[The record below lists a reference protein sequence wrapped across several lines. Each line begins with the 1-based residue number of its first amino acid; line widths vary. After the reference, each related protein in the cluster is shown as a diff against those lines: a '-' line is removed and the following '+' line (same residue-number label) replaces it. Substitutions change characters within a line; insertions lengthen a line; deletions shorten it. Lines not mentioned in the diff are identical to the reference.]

1 MTFQSLEVDVTALER
16 LLETESLEE
25 SQVGLR
31 RCHHTCFITCLIT
44 LAEQE

>member
-1 MTFQSLEVDVTALER
+1 MTFDSLEVDVTALER
-16 LLETESLEE
+16 LPETEPLED

-31 RCHHTCFITCLIT
+31 RCHHTCFITCLVT